1 MNGRAARLSAIGVVT
16 GLAGGLLGVGG
27 GFVMVPAMVY
37 LLKTP
42 QREANGTSLAVIVPV
57 ALVGATVLGRGHQV
71 DVEVAIALAI
81 GAVGGA
87 VVGARMT
94 RRVSDAGLRR
104 AFGVLAIVVGL
115 LMIGEAALHALG
127 TPIHFGATLRL
138 TGLSLWGLAFVVG
151 AVAGI
156 LSGLL
161 GIGGGAI
168 MIPAM
173 TLLMGLS
180 QHLAQGTS
188 LLVIIPTR
196 DNGTDLGHFVESL
209 RHHAERPEALRLS
222 IVDNGSRDAATLR
235 ILGALSEQSWA
246 SVLKIDEPFNWA
258 RLNNRAVAASDT
270 PLLVF
275 ANDDMAMLSDGWD
288 QHLRGL
294 LERPEIGAVGARL
307 IYPDDTIQ
315 HAGILLGWEGR
326 DVHDGR
332 YEALTDPGPGQRWH
346 VSRAVSAADGCP
358 QGRGFSWSGR
368 PGSCPG

>member
-1 MNGRAARLSAIGVVT
+1 VNGRAARLIVIGVVT

-188 LLVIIPTR
+188 LLVIIPTAIS
-196 DNGTDLGHFVESL
+196 GSITHFRMGNIRLETAGWLSVGGVVGAVAGASL
-209 RHHAERPEALRLS
+209 ALASPDQVLRLLF
-222 IVDNGSRDAATLR
+222 GGYLTLTGLQMMQSRPTDVIEPTM
-235 ILGALSEQSWA
+235 A
-246 SVLKIDEPFNWA
+246 S
-258 RLNNRAVAASDT
+258 R
-270 PLLVF
+270 
-275 ANDDMAMLSDGWD
+275 
-288 QHLRGL
+288 
-294 LERPEIGAVGARL
+294 
-307 IYPDDTIQ
+307 
-315 HAGILLGWEGR
+315 
-326 DVHDGR
+326 
-332 YEALTDPGPGQRWH
+332 
-346 VSRAVSAADGCP
+346 
-358 QGRGFSWSGR
+358 
-368 PGSCPG
+368 

>member
-1 MNGRAARLSAIGVVT
+1 MNGRAARLIAIGVVT

-127 TPIHFGATLRL
+127 TPIHFGATLTL

-188 LLVIIPTR
+188 LLVIIPTAIS
-196 DNGTDLGHFVESL
+196 GSITHF
-209 RHHAERPEALRLS
+209 RMGNIRLET
-222 IVDNGSRDAATLR
+222 AAW
-235 ILGALSEQSWA
+235 LSGGG
-246 SVLKIDEPFNWA
+246 V
-258 RLNNRAVAASDT
+258 V
-270 PLLVF
+270 
-275 ANDDMAMLSDGWD
+275 
-288 QHLRGL
+288 
-294 LERPEIGAVGARL
+294 GAVGGAFLALASPDAILRLLFGGYLAFTGARML
-307 IYPDDTIQ
+307 QAPSTKVTQ
-315 HAGILLGWEGR
+315 PTMA
-326 DVHDGR
+326 
-332 YEALTDPGPGQRWH
+332 
-346 VSRAVSAADGCP
+346 SR
-358 QGRGFSWSGR
+358 
-368 PGSCPG
+368 